1 LSIQHTTEFAAT
13 SHDVIWAIV
22 NELRS
27 SPRKRLIF
35 QAVYSGGN
43 KPKNAKFL
51 AAKTG
56 LPEVVVLQL
65 ATPMAHKQ
73 YLEQIRSGGRVSIK
87 KYSHINTVKDRIL
100 RSSKQSSSATTRN
113 VRGGDAGHDTDKRA
127 APSSKR
133 PRNPGLRN
141 RGRSDVFVS
150 HATEDKGFVFP
161 LVKALKRAG
170 ISVWYDNT
178 MVGWGD
184 DLRRS
189 IDRGLANCRYGI
201 VVFSKAFLGG
211 KRWTEHELSGL
222 LAKERLGKKVILPI
236 WHKVSRA
243 DLLKYSPTLADRL
256 AKDSQNDST
265 QEIVNSLKAILA
277 EE

>member
-1 LSIQHTTEFAAT
+1 MTIQHTTEFAAT
-13 SHDVIWAIV
+13 SNDVIWAIV

-27 SPRKRLIF
+27 SPRKRLVF
-35 QAVYSGGN
+35 EAVYSGGN
-43 KPKNAKFL
+43 KPKDAKFL

-56 LPEVVVLQL
+56 LAEVVVLQL

-73 YLEQIRSGGRVSIK
+73 YLEQIRIGGRVSFK
-87 KYSHINTVKDRIL
+87 KYSHINAVKERIL
-100 RSSKQSSSATTRN
+100 RSSKSFNRVPTGN
-113 VRGGDAGHDTDKRA
+113 VRGGYARHDIGKRA
-127 APSSKR
+127 APSSRR
-133 PRNPGLRN
+133 PSFPGSRR
-141 RGRSDVFVS
+141 RGKSDVFVS
-150 HATEDKGFVFP
+150 HATEDKSFVLP
-161 LVKALKRAG
+161 LVKALQRAG

-201 VVFSKAFLGG
+201 VVFSKAFLRG

-222 LAKERLGKKVILPI
+222 LAKERLRKKVILPI

-243 DLLKYSPTLADRL
+243 DLLKYSPALADRL
-256 AKDSQNDST
+256 AKDSQINST
-265 QEIVNSLKAILA
+265 QEIVNSLKAVLA